1 MSEAR
6 NPRGADESFALAE
19 RRMARICFLFN
30 HDQSHQLAHSLPI
43 ALDLAAGGR
52 HEVVLATA
60 SDPLEQRVRELA
72 GSALERTS
80 FVRLDLHSG
89 LSRAAA
95 GVLERIVPARKILLY
110 RDNLDFFRGFDAL
123 VVSEKTSLLLK
134 TRYDLERLKIIH
146 TRHGAGDRAIGF
158 GRDSARFD
166 LVLVSGPKIARRL
179 EADAGVDPA
188 RIRIV
193 GYPKF
198 DLFADRRI
206 PNPFPDPSRPIVLY
220 APHPS
225 PRLSSYYR
233 MGPRILSELAASDRY
248 NVIFAPHVML
258 FQRRRTITITPPA
271 IKRVPPVTPAI
282 EACPHI
288 LVDRGSPAATDMSYT
303 NLADIYCGDVSSQVY
318 EFLLRPRPVLHL
330 DAHGVDWREDP
341 DYRHWHAGPI
351 LRDPARIVDAL
362 DDAVLSH
369 RDYIMEQRRM
379 LAETFSVTDEPASHR
394 AARAIDHF
402 LSHGQG

>member
-1 MSEAR
+1 M
-6 NPRGADESFALAE
+6 
-19 RRMARICFLFN
+19 
-30 HDQSHQLAHSLPI
+30 PI
-43 ALDLAAGGR
+43 ALELATQGR
-52 HEVVLATA
+52 HEVVLATG
-60 SDPLEQRVRELA
+60 SDRIDARVRELA
-72 GSALERTS
+72 RGAPGRLRVE
-80 FVRLDLHSG
+80 RLDLRSG

-95 GVLERIVPARKILLY
+95 AALDRIVPARKLLLY

-134 TRYDLERLKIIH
+134 TRYGLDALKIIH

-158 GRDSARFD
+158 GPESARFD

-179 EADAGVDPA
+179 QREAGVA
-188 RIRIV
+188 AERMRIV

-206 PNPFPDPSRPIVLY
+206 ANPFPDPSRPIVLY

-233 MGPRILSELAASDRY
+233 MGPQILTALANSDRY

-258 FQRRRTITITPPA
+258 FQRRYTVTVAPPA
-271 IKRVPPVTPAI
+271 IMRVPPVPPAV
-282 EACPHI
+282 ESSAHM
-288 LVDRGSPAATDMSYT
+288 LVDRGSQAATDMSYT

-330 DAHGVDWREDP
+330 DANNIDWRDNP
-341 DYRHWHAGPI
+341 DYRHWHAGPV
-351 LRDPARIVDAL
+351 LQNPERIVEAL
-362 DDAVLSH
+362 DEAVDSH
-369 RDYIMEQRRM
+369 PAFVGEQRAM
-379 LAETFSVTDEPASHR
+379 LADTFSVTETPAAMR
-394 AARAIDHF
+394 AAVAIDQF
-402 LSHGQG
+402 LSRRS

>member
-1 MSEAR
+1 
-6 NPRGADESFALAE
+6 
-19 RRMARICFLFN
+19 MARVCFLFN
-30 HDQSHQLAHSLPI
+30 HDQLHQLAHSLPI
-43 ALDLAAGGR
+43 ALELAAGGE
-52 HEVVLATA
+52 HELVLATS
-60 SDPLEQRVRELA
+60 SDRLWRRVRELA
-72 GSALERTS
+72 GPALGRVTHVGLDLHGGVSRLAASALE
-80 FVRLDLHSG
+80 G
-89 LSRAAA
+89 
-95 GVLERIVPARKILLY
+95 IVPARKILLY

-134 TRYDLERLKIIH
+134 TRYGLDRPKIIH

-158 GRDSARFD
+158 GRESALFD
-166 LVLVSGPKIARRL
+166 LVLVAGPKIARRL
-179 EADAGVDPA
+179 ETEANVDPA
-188 RIRIV
+188 RIRVV

-233 MGPRILSELAASDRY
+233 MGPRVLSSLAASDRY
-248 NVIFAPHVML
+248 NLIFAPHVML
-258 FQRRRTITITPPA
+258 FQRRYTVTVAPPA
-271 IKRVPPVTPAI
+271 IGRVPPIDPAV

-303 NLADIYCGDVSSQVY
+303 NIADIYCGDVSSQVY

-330 DAHGVDWREDP
+330 DAHGTDWRGNA
-341 DYRHWHAGPI
+341 DYRHWSAGPV
-351 LRDPARIVDAL
+351 LRDASRIVEAL

-369 RDYIMEQRRM
+369 ERYKVEQQRL
-379 LAETFSVTDEPASHR
+379 LADTFSVTGEPASRR
-394 AARAIDHF
+394 AARAIGDF
-402 LSHGQG
+402 LRHGEG